1 MHFAYIY
8 ASLSLHII
16 MFCLLVYIATAHE
29 GERAYDQ
36 RHIFFRQKNT
46 RIPCHLK
53 QVQRDSEEFQT
64 ALKYCHKLS

>member
-36 RHIFFRQKNT
+36 RHIFFLDK
-46 RIPCHLK
+46 RI
-53 QVQRDSEEFQT
+53 QEFPVI
-64 ALKYCHKLS
+64 